1 MTWVRGQFD
10 HLEQINMPNDRN
22 DIRDTLE
29 DSEEMAEWMHRWS
42 RTLLIDDRP
51 VAVVGIEPLWQGVGK
66 AWTYLSME
74 SLGHKVG
81 ITRSMLRLLY
91 FIERDEDMHRIE
103 ASVEKSNS
111 RAVRWIQYLGFDY
124 EGDMPNYGLGGVG
137 TFSRFA
143 RLN

>member
-1 MTWVRGQFD
+1 MTVLDYSKEDYLHSEWDLQRRQG
-10 HLEQINMPNDRN
+10 HLYAVLFREHAHRLAGRN
-22 DIRDTLE
+22 LFLGCNTGSTLQ
-29 DSEEMAEWMHRWS
+29 
-42 RTLLIDDRP
+42 LL
-51 VAVVGIEPLWQGVGK
+51 
-66 AWTYLSME
+66 E